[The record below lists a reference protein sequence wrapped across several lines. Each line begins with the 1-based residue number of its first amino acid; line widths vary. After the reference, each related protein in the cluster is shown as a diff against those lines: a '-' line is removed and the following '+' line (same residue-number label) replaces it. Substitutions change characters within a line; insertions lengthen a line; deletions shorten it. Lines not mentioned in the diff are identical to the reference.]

1 MNWDAIGALA
11 ESVGAA
17 AVVVTLLYL
26 ALQIRAQ
33 TKESRLTATRDL
45 SRDYLDAL
53 DAITRDKEVFDVYL
67 KSLTAYEDLPY
78 EERIRISMFFF
89 RIFRVAE
96 LRYSHYLSRDVE
108 AAHFENGQLPL
119 KELMKFPGLR
129 AWWGHNCDS
138 FDKEFRVHVN
148 GFVSDGEDKKI

>member
-33 TKESRLTATRDL
+33 TRESRLTATRDL
-45 SRDYLDAL
+45 SRDYLDAV
-53 DAITRDKEVFDVYL
+53 DSITRDKEVFAIYL
-67 KSLTAYEDLPY
+67 KSLAAYEDLPH
-78 EERIRISMFFF
+78 EDRIRISMFFF

-96 LRYSHYLSRDVE
+96 LRHSHYLSSDVE
-108 AAHFENGQLPL
+108 SAHFENGQLPL
-119 KELMKFPGLR
+119 KELMQSPGLR

-138 FDKEFRVHVN
+138 FGEEFRIHVN
-148 GFVSDGEDKKI
+148 GWVSDDENKKL